1 MKTLADKN
9 GNAISVAVKNGKA
22 TLKYKPEK
30 GLYSRNSDL
39 TATYCENDKYAKSNS
54 ATAIL
59 QLYKETA
66 KIVLANKT
74 IKTEPFK
81 NVTIKLKVVAN
92 DGSVIKSG
100 KVSPVIHLETFL

>member
-9 GNAISVAVKNGKA
+9 GNAIYVAVKNGKA

-54 ATAIL
+54 ATA
-59 QLYKETA
+59 
-66 KIVLANKT
+66 
-74 IKTEPFK
+74 
-81 NVTIKLKVVAN
+81 KLNFTK
-92 DGSVIKSG
+92 KLL
-100 KVSPVIHLETFL
+100 K